1 MSANASAP
9 STSDDVLKVVIYSDD
24 RLVRNQIKL
33 ALGRKIA
40 SDLPE
45 IEITEFATADALLRA
60 LDKEKFDAAV
70 FDAEARP
77 GGMGVS
83 HQMRDEIA
91 DCPPVVLLIARAADA
106 WMATWSRAESISR
119 IPSIRSGCPTTWRT
133 WCATP
138 APAARTRFRR
148 PWWSLASVAVTR
160 SRTSRHIPARRL
172 RPRVNPDACARP
184 GSTGIMWQI

>member
-106 WMATWSRAESISR
+106 WMATWSRAESIS
-119 IPSIRSGCPTTWRT
+119 PYPVDPIRLPDDVANVVRN
-133 WCATP
+133 
-138 APAARTRFRR
+138 ARTGRKNALSS
-148 PWWSLASVAVTR
+148 SLMEPGVG
-160 SRTSRHIPARRL
+160 SRHPIA
-172 RPRVNPDACARP
+172 D
-184 GSTGIMWQI
+184 

>member
-106 WMATWSRAESISR
+106 WMATWSRAESIS
-119 IPSIRSGCPTTWRT
+119 PYPVDPIRLPDDVANVVRN
-133 WCATP
+133 
-138 APAARTRFRR
+138 ARTGRKNALSS
-148 PWWSLASVAVTR
+148 SLGGPGVG
-160 SRTSRHIPARRL
+160 SRHPIA
-172 RPRVNPDACARP
+172 D
-184 GSTGIMWQI
+184 

>member
-24 RLVRNQIKL
+24 RLVREQIKL

-45 IEITEFATADALLRA
+45 VEITEFATADALLKT

-70 FDAEARP
+70 FDGEARP

-83 HQMRDEIA
+83 HQMRDEIPG
-91 DCPPVVLLIARAADA
+91 CPPVVLLIARAADA
-106 WMATWSRAESISR
+106 WMATWSRAEGISPYPVDPIR
-119 IPSIRSGCPTTWRT
+119 LPDDVARVVRNARSGRT
-133 WCATP
+133 DALSS
-138 APAARTRFRR
+138 
-148 PWWSLASVAVTR
+148 SLVEPGVG
-160 SRTSRHIPARRL
+160 SRHPIAE
-172 RPRVNPDACARP
+172 
-184 GSTGIMWQI
+184 

>member
-106 WMATWSRAESISR
+106 WMATWSRAESIS
-119 IPSIRSGCPTTWRT
+119 PYPVDPIRLPDDVANVVRNAHTGRKNALSS
-133 WCATP
+133 
-138 APAARTRFRR
+138 
-148 PWWSLASVAVTR
+148 SLVEPGVG
-160 SRTSRHIPARRL
+160 SRHPIA
-172 RPRVNPDACARP
+172 D
-184 GSTGIMWQI
+184 

>member
-91 DCPPVVLLIARAADA
+91 DCPPVVLLIARMADA
-106 WMATWSRAESISR
+106 WLATWSRAEAAVPHPIDPLQLSEAVLGLL
-119 IPSIRSGCPTTWRT
+119 RSDVP
-133 WCATP
+133 AT
-138 APAARTRFRR
+138 A
-148 PWWSLASVAVTR
+148 
-160 SRTSRHIPARRL
+160 
-172 RPRVNPDACARP
+172 
-184 GSTGIMWQI
+184 

>member
-106 WMATWSRAESISR
+106 WMATWSRAESIS
-119 IPSIRSGCPTTWRT
+119 PYPVDPIRLPDDVANVVRN
-133 WCATP
+133 
-138 APAARTRFRR
+138 AR
-148 PWWSLASVAVTR
+148 
-160 SRTSRHIPARRL
+160 
-172 RPRVNPDACARP
+172 
-184 GSTGIMWQI
+184 